1 MNFKIVGLFLVLLV
15 FTACE
20 EKKEAIEF
28 ENGQNFAITG
38 NVIGAEGEKFY
49 LEALSA
55 QGNIKVDQAVADDK
69 GNFKIVG
76 NIPGFGLY
84 QLKIGEG
91 NAKIIPLTLV
101 PNDQVTIESDTAS
114 YVKTPKLT
122 GTAWAPVMTSYM
134 EKFSKFHEEQ
144 GELMKLQGT
153 ISDEELTERYMALK
167 GDVDTYAIN
176 QMKKDPSN
184 PFNLILTSSASPNM
198 GFAEWDPAN
207 LEVLKSVTT
216 AYQKDYSESPITAT
230 LVQQTAQI
238 DAAYQQ
244 HVANNSGSRMAPEIG
259 LNTPEG
265 NQLLL
270 SSLRG
275 KYVLIDFWASWCG
288 PCRKESPALVRLF
301 NKYKNDGFT
310 IYSVSLDKNKEK
322 WVDAISK
329 DGLEW
334 PNHVSDLL
342 QWKSPMIQ
350 LYGFNSIPY
359 TVLVDTDGKIIATGL
374 RGQSLEQKLKEIFK
388 K

>member
-1 MNFKIVGLFLVLLV
+1 MNFKIVGLFIALLS

-20 EKKEAIEF
+20 ETKEVIEF

-38 NVIGAEGEKFY
+38 NVIGAEGEKFF

-55 QGNIKVDQAVADDK
+55 QGNIKVDQAVADEN

-91 NAKIIPLTLV
+91 NTKIIPLTLV
-101 PNDQVTIESDTAS
+101 PNDQIDIQSDTAS

-122 GTAWAPVMTSYM
+122 GTIWAPVMTSYM
-134 EKFSKFHEEQ
+134 EKFSKFHDEQ

-153 ISDEELTERYMALK
+153 ISNEELTERYLLLK
-167 GDVDTYAIN
+167 SDVDKYAID
-176 QMKKDPSN
+176 QMEKDPSN

-198 GFAEWDPAN
+198 GFADWDPNN
-207 LEVLKSVTT
+207 LAVLKSVT
-216 AYQKDYSESPITAT
+216 AAFKKEYPDSPITST
-230 LVQQTAQI
+230 LIQQTAQI
-238 DAAYQQ
+238 NAAYQQ
-244 HVANNSGSRMAPEIG
+244 HVANNSGDRMAPEIG

-275 KYVLIDFWASWCG
+275 QYVLIDFWASWCG
-288 PCRKESPALVRLF
+288 PCRKESPALVGIY

-310 IYSVSLDKNKEK
+310 IYSVSLDKSKEN
-322 WVDAISK
+322 WIAAIAK
-329 DGLEW
+329 DGLVW

-359 TVLVDTDGKIIATGL
+359 TVLVDKEGKIIATGL
-374 RGQSLEQKLKEIFK
+374 RGNNLEQKLKEIFK

>member
-1 MNFKIVGLFLVLLV
+1 
-15 FTACE
+15 
-20 EKKEAIEF
+20 
-28 ENGQNFAITG
+28 
-38 NVIGAEGEKFY
+38 
-49 LEALSA
+49 
-55 QGNIKVDQAVADDK
+55 
-69 GNFKIVG
+69 
-76 NIPGFGLY
+76 
-84 QLKIGEG
+84 
-91 NAKIIPLTLV
+91 
-101 PNDQVTIESDTAS
+101 
-114 YVKTPKLT
+114 
-122 GTAWAPVMTSYM
+122 
-134 EKFSKFHEEQ
+134 
-144 GELMKLQGT
+144 
-153 ISDEELTERYMALK
+153 
-167 GDVDTYAIN
+167 
-176 QMKKDPSN
+176 
-184 PFNLILTSSASPNM
+184 
-198 GFAEWDPAN
+198 
-207 LEVLKSVTT
+207 
-216 AYQKDYSESPITAT
+216 
-230 LVQQTAQI
+230 
-238 DAAYQQ
+238 
-244 HVANNSGSRMAPEIG
+244 MAPEIG
-259 LNTPEG
+259 LNTPVG

-288 PCRKESPALVRLF
+288 PCRKESPALVRLY